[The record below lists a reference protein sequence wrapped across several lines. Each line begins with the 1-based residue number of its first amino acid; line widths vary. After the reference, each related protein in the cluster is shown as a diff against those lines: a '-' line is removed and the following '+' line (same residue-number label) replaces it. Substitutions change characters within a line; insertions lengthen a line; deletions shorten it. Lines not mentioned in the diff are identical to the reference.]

1 MTDLPTYPSL
11 KDQVVFIVGGSSG
24 IGADFVRA
32 FARQGSKV
40 AFIGRNADAANALIN
55 ELSDC
60 AYAPTFFQCDVTD
73 TDALRKAIADCAAT
87 LGDIGVLL
95 NNVAND
101 ERHAF
106 EEIERDYFDWEVS
119 INLRPHV
126 FAAQAV
132 IEGMKRLGGGS
143 IINLGSIGWMRKND
157 ATVLYGALK
166 SSMHGL
172 TKGLARRVGGHRIR
186 VNTLVPGWTMTDK
199 QMSQHLDEAG
209 EQAIRQGQCLPDK
222 VQPSDLAAA
231 ALFLASD
238 QSRMITSQD
247 IVVDGGW
254 T

>member
-1 MTDLPTYPSL
+1 MKDLSTYPSL

-40 AFIGRNADAANALIN
+40 AFVGPNADAASGLIN

-60 AYAPTFFQCDVTD
+60 AHSPTFFQCDVTD
-73 TDALRKAIADCAAT
+73 IDALRSAIGDCTAS

-101 ERHAF
+101 DRHAF
-106 EEIERDYFDWEVS
+106 EEIEQYYFDWEVS

-132 IEGMKRLGGGS
+132 IDGMKRLGGGS

-157 ATVLYGALK
+157 ATVLYGALN

-172 TKGLARRVGGHRIR
+172 TKGLARRVGSQRIR
-186 VNTLVPGWTMTDK
+186 VNTLVPG
-199 QMSQHLDEAG
+199 
-209 EQAIRQGQCLPDK
+209 
-222 VQPSDLAAA
+222 
-231 ALFLASD
+231 
-238 QSRMITSQD
+238 
-247 IVVDGGW
+247 
-254 T
+254 